1 MSGRVRLSLL
11 FAVLLAAQPM
21 LMAVPVIALPA
32 GNDDAPTSGSSGRF
46 VPEGTVVLFDEAHF
60 PVYTVN
66 PNNPAGYTGVNSARG
81 AYAAFASVLEKIG
94 FTVKTLDYGY
104 TLDANALSGAK
115 VLVIVCSQGHDPDNT
130 VSAPYTQ
137 SETDAILNW
146 VKNGGGLFLIGDHT
160 SFPPAIYPVAQK
172 FGITYAE
179 RLLHDPVH
187 YVQNTSIPGQTNPA
201 EGDVFIYFEAHNINA
216 HPITNNVS
224 RIELYRTDIF
234 SVLPPEAV
242 PLITSDDDTY
252 TTDKLQNQ
260 ADAPSSVACA
270 AIPSNTTAGAGRV
283 VVIGDTNLFETD
295 ENRDDDDDADLFDS
309 DNDLFGQQVVEWLA
323 DVPEHYGV
331 ELRSAEVDSKGATN
345 ITHNSTAGV
354 NDTFYVNI
362 QNAGNLPDTY
372 DLAVQETTSK
382 GWDFKFSHSAIA
394 LKSTEARVM
403 TLTVK
408 VPSDAVV
415 GDTARYEIRALS
427 RTNLTANASLNC
439 TATIPAKHKLYL
451 ECPDNERTV
460 LEGESAVY
468 NLTLRNLGNTVENV
482 AITTETFSGWNVSL
496 DIDRSALGPG
506 MDTPFHLTV
515 TPDAYAAGGE
525 QATVRVRATPDAL
538 PSANISLDTVTHLQ
552 QEFRIRLGCTASVQ
566 GVNPGSLASFPV
578 SVTNLGN
585 GPDEVTVSLVGGS
598 RWTTYLEPSHFTL
611 PRNATLY
618 STVVTRA
625 PVNSPA
631 GDTLEVE
638 VLGASVFYPNARDNI
653 TLKAKV
659 NMVNRFTL
667 DIFPPT
673 LYADPGGKGSFNVT
687 VTNTGNTPDR
697 VVLSMSK
704 SRSSSDQELPLAIGE
719 SATVAFEVPV
729 GNDEEAWTRHVI
741 NVSGVSA
748 INDSAR
754 GSTAATLVVNQVHR
768 IGCELTPSE
777 LMLKP
782 GEEGIPVLS
791 VWNEGNGPEVASV
804 SLEEMP
810 GGWHGGPENTSLNME
825 RLKMAM
831 TPVPVR
837 VPAGTPVGSHRLV
850 LNVSDGIGQ
859 FHILNLTVRVL
870 QVHNFTLSV
879 FPPSVKT
886 TPGKSVSMALY
897 VRNFGN
903 GIEDVELGA
912 QGKQASWLRFSEN
925 FPSANRSSERQV
937 EFTVKPGPDATPGK
951 YVMTVT
957 GTGAENVTQQVSF
970 TVIVQERAT
979 TRDDMPCYIGFLLI
993 LVAAVAAYAA
1003 SRKAKQAE
1011 KDAELIDAQRQAE
1024 LGRKKKGKGRKA

>member
-21 LMAVPVIALPA
+21 LMALPALASTA
-32 GNDDAPTSGSSGRF
+32 GNDGAPASGSSGRF

-104 TLDANALSGAK
+104 TLDANSLSGVK
-115 VLVIVCSQGHDPDNT
+115 VLVIVCSQGTSADGS
-130 VSAPYTQ
+130 VSAPYSQ
-137 SETDAILNW
+137 SETDSILNW

-160 SFPPAIYPVAQK
+160 SFPPAIFPVGNK
-172 FGITYAE
+172 FGITFGQT
-179 RLLHDPVH
+179 LLHDPVH
-187 YVQNTSIPGQTNPA
+187 YVQNTTTGLPP
-201 EGDVFIYFEAHNINA
+201 EGDVFIYFERHNMNA
-216 HPITNNVS
+216 HPIMNNVT
-224 RIELYRTDIF
+224 RVELYRTDIF
-234 SVLPPEAV
+234 TALPSDAT
-242 PLITSDDDTY
+242 PLIISDDDTY
-252 TTDKLQNQ
+252 YIDDNGV
-260 ADAPSSVACA
+260 DVPAPHSIVSA
-270 AIPSNTTAGAGRV
+270 AIPSNSTAGAGRV

-331 ELRSAEVDSKGATN
+331 ELGSAEVDSKGSRN
-345 ITHNSTAGV
+345 IVHNSTAGV

-372 DLAVQETTSK
+372 DLVIQETTLK

-394 LKSTEARVM
+394 LKSGEARVM
-403 TLTVK
+403 TLTVT
-408 VPSDAVV
+408 VPQDAVV
-415 GDTARYEIRALS
+415 GDTARFEIRALS
-427 RTNLTANASLNC
+427 RINLTANASLNC

-451 ECPDNERTV
+451 ECPENSRTI
-460 LEGESAVY
+460 LGGESAVY
-468 NLTLRNLGNTVENV
+468 NLTLRNLGNIPENV
-482 AITTETFSGWNVSL
+482 AITTETVSGWNVSL

-506 MDTPFHLTV
+506 MNTPFHLTV
-515 TPDAYAAGGE
+515 TPGAYAAGGE
-525 QATVRVRATPDAL
+525 EATVRVRATPDAL
-538 PSANISLDTVTHLQ
+538 MSANISLDTVTHLL
-552 QEFRIRLGCTASVQ
+552 QEFRIRLGCTACVQ

-598 RWTTYLEPSHFTL
+598 PWTTYLEPSHFTL

-625 PVNSPA
+625 PANSPA

-638 VLGASVFYPNARDNI
+638 VLGVSVFYPNARDNI

-667 DIFPPT
+667 EIFPPT

-704 SRSSSDQELPLAIGE
+704 ARSSSDQELPLAIGE
-719 SATVAFEVPV
+719 SATVAFDVPV
-729 GNDEEAWTRHVI
+729 GPDEEAWTRHVI

-748 INDSAR
+748 MNDSAR

-777 LMLKP
+777 LMLGP

-825 RLKMAM
+825 RLRMAM
-831 TPVPVR
+831 TPVPIR
-837 VPAGTPVGSHRLV
+837 VPAGTPVGSHALI
-850 LNVSDGIGQ
+850 LNVTDGIGQ
-859 FHILNLTVRVL
+859 FHLLNLTVRVL

-886 TPGKSVSMALY
+886 TPGKPVSLLLY

-912 QGKQASWLRFSEN
+912 LGKQASWLRFSER

-937 EFTVKPGPDATPGK
+937 ELTVRPGPDATPGK

-979 TRDDMPCYIGFLLI
+979 TRDDMPCFIGLLLI
-993 LVAAVAAYAA
+993 IVAAVAAYAA

-1011 KDAELIDAQRQAE
+1011 KDAELAQAKMQAE
-1024 LGRKKKGKGRKA
+1024 AEQRLKKKGKGRKA